1 MEDHEHDYGNHLIIT
16 SIRPKQWNRRA
27 NSVIAYL
34 DRITVRGRIAK
45 DDVTVM
51 DRMSCFTLAQIAE
64 FIAIAQE
71 AGAVNVLALL
81 LEYKKEHFAGFD
93 PMEEFT
99 LEW

>member
-1 MEDHEHDYGNHLIIT
+1 MAI
-16 SIRPKQWNRRA
+16 
-27 NSVIAYL
+27 L
-34 DRITVRGRIAK
+34 DGWTVEGRIRN
-45 DDVTVM
+45 DDVSVM
-51 DRMSCFTLAQIAE
+51 DQMSSFTLAQITE

-71 AGAVNVLALL
+71 AEAVNVLALL

>member
-1 MEDHEHDYGNHLIIT
+1 MAI
-16 SIRPKQWNRRA
+16 
-27 NSVIAYL
+27 L
-34 DRITVRGRIAK
+34 DGWTVEGRIRN
-45 DDVTVM
+45 DDVSVM
-51 DRMSCFTLAQIAE
+51 DQMSSFTLAQITE

-71 AGAVNVLALL
+71 AETVNVLALL